1 MALLSGHPTPHH
13 PDTMTDLA
21 ASALGQ
27 AVAPL
32 EARRA
37 LQADPSALCGL
48 LGDLDWLGVEV
59 ADPAE
64 RSDTRRVQT
73 DLAFALGGDGRVV
86 TFRKAAVVEVGPVH
100 ADLDGCFVD
109 IAWRAAS
116 FAPLF
121 PVFAGRLS
129 VRTGSLRLAG
139 SYAPPGGGVGL
150 LVDRTVL
157 HYVAQRTASWLLDRF
172 AAEFERTE
180 PQRTE
185 PR

>member
-1 MALLSGHPTPHH
+1 MALLIGRATQHH
-13 PDTMTDLA
+13 PDTMTDLPA
-21 ASALGQ
+21 ITAGAT
-27 AVAPL
+27 VAPL
-32 EARRA
+32 VATRTIDV
-37 LQADPSALCGL
+37 DPPAVCDV
-48 LGDLDWLGVEV
+48 LGDLDWLGVRV
-59 ADPAE
+59 ADQPE

-86 TFRKAAVVEVGPVH
+86 TFRKAALVEVGPVR

-129 VRTGSLRLAG
+129 IRTGGLHLAG

-157 HYVAQRTASWLLDRF
+157 HYVAQRTASWLLDRL
-172 AAEFERTE
+172 AAEFERE
-180 PQRTE
+180 LARPDR
-185 PR
+185 P